1 VQGQTFE
8 HFIIDLCQPPN
19 NVQLNMHNIYITLS
33 RLYSL
38 NGFVNLRNITIQDI
52 CKANFK
58 IGSLEMTSIVKSKIE
73 QMNTPICHNENKQ
86 MQHEFCKKIIDNI
99 IERDDDSND
108 VTNDDAIHYWH
119 EKFQLIKEDENKLFN
134 PHGWL
139 IDQHLGTSMQIC
151 IKIN

>member
-1 VQGQTFE
+1 
-8 HFIIDLCQPPN
+8 
-19 NVQLNMHNIYITLS
+19 
-33 RLYSL
+33 
-38 NGFVNLRNITIQDI
+38 
-52 CKANFK
+52 
-58 IGSLEMTSIVKSKIE
+58 VKSKIE
-73 QMNTPICHNENKQ
+73 QMNTPRCHNENKQ
-86 MQHEFCKKIIDNI
+86 MQHEFRKKKIDNI

-119 EKFQLIKEDENKLFN
+119 EEFQLIKEDENKLFN